1 MSVTTVRGVARED
14 RRSKRTRH
22 MIQSALVQLMMEKRY
37 DEITVQDIIERAN
50 VGRSTFY
57 SHYLDKDD
65 LLQHEIE
72 QVVAALAYHMDERP
86 ASQTLVPSLELLRH
100 FRDSQAL
107 ILALRRGRVM
117 EPVLKTME
125 GQLCLLIEGRLAAR
139 ISQSKSTLMPLSL
152 VAQYVAATLLML
164 SQWWLDRDLQETP
177 EQVDDY
183 FLQLV
188 RPSIREVTGLEI

>member
-1 MSVTTVRGVARED
+1 MSVTTARSGPRED

-22 MIQSALVQLMMEKRY
+22 MIQSALVQLMMGQRY
-37 DEITVQDIIERAN
+37 DEITVQDIIEQAN

-65 LLQHEIE
+65 LLQREVE
-72 QVVAALAYHMDERP
+72 QVVEALAYHMDERP
-86 ASQTLVPSLELLRH
+86 TSQTLVPSLELFRH

-107 ILALRRGRVM
+107 IRALTRGRAI

-125 GQLCLLIEGRLAAR
+125 SQLTLLIEGRLAAG
-139 ISQSKSTLMPLSL
+139 ISQSKSPRIPLAL
-152 VAQYVAATLLML
+152 VAQHIAATLLML
-164 SQWWLDRDLQETP
+164 AQWWLDRDMQQTP